1 VLLVHGVLHDRDRA
15 SVERLGAGPVRARP
29 IVTGAL
35 AAVVSAAPEQGLTPD
50 DAVAHLELL
59 VALVTAVP
67 VLPLPLGTTA
77 PDDDAVRE
85 EVLAPA
91 AEQLERLL
99 AAVAD
104 LVELRLD
111 LAFDTDA
118 TVADIARGDPA
129 IERLVARSRA
139 PGAGLAERMALGEA
153 IAGRVAD
160 VQTELAESGRPNW
173 PASPS
178 APSSWP
184 PTSRSAAR
192 PTWSGATGSP
202 TRTPPWCACTR
213 QPPAGPASS
222 TSGRCRSTASS
233 TTSRRTRSPPR
244 ARDGGGERQE
254 SRRNG
259 GRRDHGDEAEPELRE
274 GGVQ

>member
-1 VLLVHGVLHDRDRA
+1 VLLVHGVLHDRDRDRA

-160 VQTELAESGRPNW
+160 VQTELAEEWTAELAGVAERSVVLAADEQIRRTAYLVRRDRLADADAAVVRLHAAAAGRAGVEYVGPLPVYSFLDDF
-173 PASPS
+173 PADPE
-178 APSSWP
+178 P
-184 PTSRSAAR
+184 AAR
-192 PTWSGATGSP
+192 
-202 TRTPPWCACTR
+202 
-213 QPPAGPASS
+213 
-222 TSGRCRSTASS
+222 
-233 TTSRRTRSPPR
+233 SRW
-244 ARDGGGERQE
+244 GW
-254 SRRNG
+254 
-259 GRRDHGDEAEPELRE
+259 
-274 GGVQ
+274 